1 MQYSTSL
8 LEGVFCFLFCSVR
21 EEIGSG
27 QFGTVSK
34 GVWMYQNESM
44 EVAVKALAITATETN
59 RVKFLQE
66 AAIMGQFYHPNI
78 VRLHGVVTVG
88 DPVMLRDYVIKSNT
102 LLSVLFCRY

>member
-1 MQYSTSL
+1 MITPTCVIRHPKLVQYSASL
-8 LEGVFCFLFCSVR
+8 LVGVFCSLFCSVQ

-34 GVWMYQNESM
+34 GVWMYQDESM
-44 EVAVKALAITATETN
+44 VVAVKALAITAAETN

-78 VRLHGVVTVG
+78 VQLHGVVTVG
-88 DPVMLRDYVIKSNT
+88 DPVN
-102 LLSVLFCRY
+102 